1 MSETPSAARAQISPS
16 SSASGRSAWALDR
29 LRLPE
34 AVAAWLDAHARFLGA
49 VFVLT
54 LLAGLPLFQF
64 KEMAG
69 HDSLAYLPR
78 FVEFWQNLKHGIIV
92 PRWAPDLGAGYGEP
106 TFNFN
111 PPLLYY
117 LGCFFHALGFTFI
130 ASENLAIFALL
141 LTGSAG
147 MYLFAA
153 SAWGRRGGLVAS
165 TAYTYSTIVLTA
177 MYVNH
182 SLADFTALAS
192 LPFAFWGIYGATS
205 KRSGGYRFLGAVAV
219 GALMLSS
226 ISVAVITMP
235 ALAFCCVWI
244 AWHQRSA
251 GALASGAS
259 CFAMGL
265 ALSAFFW
272 IPALRETDFVHIE
285 RREQRLNY
293 HDHFLYIQQLFYSP
307 WGYGL
312 SVRGSGDGQSFSFGA
327 AQLLLLGVS
336 ALLIKPIWRTSR
348 GASVLLVALFVAIMA
363 SMFLMTNASVFVWD
377 HVGALHPIQF
387 PWRFLYFASFAMAF
401 ACGGPFVLLRGKD
414 ESRGLANGLMIAAIA
429 AIFLLSF
436 RHADPQ
442 SFLTLTDADYSAA
455 TIASKG
461 LPATAREFEPIGVR
475 QFPAKP
481 ASEPL
486 SVLSGAA
493 SYRMTDNTPAE
504 RTFIVAASAPAQ
516 LRMNTFYFPGWTLY
530 VDGAE
535 RTTDHTNQNGLMDF
549 SLAPGTH
556 NVRFAFRDTPL
567 RTWSTRLSLTALA
580 VLLLAP
586 VAEYGWRRR
595 RARRSARP
603 ATAEAATRAAR

>member
-1 MSETPSAARAQISPS
+1 MSETSAALAQTRPTTR
-16 SSASGRSAWALDR
+16 GRYRPTLDR
-29 LRLPE
+29 LRLPV
-34 AVAAWLDAHARFLGA
+34 AVATWIDEHARFLVA
-49 VFVLT
+49 VLVLT

-78 FVEFWQNLKHGIIV
+78 FVEFWENLKHGIIV

-117 LGCFFHALGFTFI
+117 LGSFFHALGFTFI

-141 LTGSAG
+141 LTASVG
-147 MYLFAA
+147 MYLFGA
-153 SAWGRRGGLVAS
+153 SIWGRRGGLVAS
-165 TAYTYSTIVLTA
+165 TAYTYSTTVLTA

-182 SLADFTALAS
+182 SLADFTALAA
-192 LPFAFWGIYGATS
+192 LPFAFWGVYGATS
-205 KRSGGYRFLGAVAV
+205 TRGGGYRAV
-219 GALMLSS
+219 GALGVAGLMLSS

-251 GALASGAS
+251 GALAGGAW
-259 CFAMGL
+259 CFVLGL

-272 IPALRETDFVHIE
+272 IPALRETGFVHIN
-285 RREQRLNY
+285 RREERLNY
-293 HDHFLYIQQLFYSP
+293 HDHFLYIQQLFYSR

-312 SVRGSGDGQSFSFGA
+312 SVRGTGDGQSFSFGPA
-327 AQLLLLGVS
+327 HLFLLGVA
-336 ALLIKPIWRTSR
+336 ALLIRPVWRASS
-348 GASVLLVALFVAIMA
+348 GAGALLAALLLSILASV
-363 SMFLMTNASVFVWD
+363 FLMTNASVFVWD

-387 PWRFLYFASFAMAF
+387 PWRFLYFASFAVAF
-401 ACGGPFVLLRGKD
+401 ACGAPFLLMRGKED
-414 ESRGLANGLMIAAIA
+414 LRRLANVLMVAAVA
-429 AIFLLSF
+429 ALFLLSF

-442 SFLTLTDADYSAA
+442 SFRTLTDADYSAA
-455 TIASKG
+455 NIASEG

-475 QFPAKP
+475 QFPAKA

-486 SVLSGAA
+486 SVLSGTT
-493 SYRMTDNTPAE
+493 SYTMTGRTPIE
-504 RTFIVAASAPAQ
+504 RTFIVAATTPAQ

-530 VDGAE
+530 VDGVR
-535 RTTDHTNQNGLMDF
+535 RTTNQTNQNGLMDF
-549 SLAPGTH
+549 PLATGTH
-556 NVRFAFRDTPL
+556 NVRFAFQNTPL
-567 RTWSTRLSLTALA
+567 RTWSTRVSVSALA

-586 VAEYGWRRR
+586 AAEYWWRRR
-595 RARRSARP
+595 AKQRRDGSSG
-603 ATAEAATRAAR
+603 AAMTGKAGR